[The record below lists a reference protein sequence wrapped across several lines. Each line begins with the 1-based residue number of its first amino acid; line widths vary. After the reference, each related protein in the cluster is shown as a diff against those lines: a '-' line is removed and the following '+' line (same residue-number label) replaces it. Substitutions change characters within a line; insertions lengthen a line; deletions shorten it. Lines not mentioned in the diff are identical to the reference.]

1 MKGHEAGNQPDD
13 RDLAA
18 SSISQLII
26 FNSKV
31 TECLNKKVQHIR
43 HYTKNETP
51 IAIYNG
57 LKLQVKTR
65 KRQLIDLQNKLDLS
79 IPYHRVIQ
87 ISSDY
92 SLNAVNSALALASK
106 CLSDHCFL
114 KYDMKY
120 Q

>member
-26 FNSKV
+26 FNSKFR
-31 TECLNKKVQHIR
+31 ECPNKKVQHIR
-43 HYTKNETP
+43 HNTKNETP

-65 KRQLIDLQNKLDLS
+65 KRQLIDLQNKCFGSACIEVRLS
-79 IPYHRVIQ
+79 SRYYMGTEPE
-87 ISSDY
+87 SPS
-92 SLNAVNSALALASK
+92 
-106 CLSDHCFL
+106 
-114 KYDMKY
+114 
-120 Q
+120 